1 MRSTAGWLPSRA
13 ACATIAGAV
22 RGARHASRS
31 TASAEAAM
39 DVSRR
44 DFIRLG
50 TGAAA
55 GAAVAHGGSAEAAP
69 MVLAQ
74 AGQPAPVGFDPAD
87 PALKFDLVLAGGEVV
102 DPSQSLRGRRD
113 VGIKN
118 GQIAALAPSIAADRA
133 TQRIDVGGK
142 LVTPGLIDLHTHLCP
157 HLGIG
162 LPADE
167 LVGITAT
174 TTAVSAGDAGAYTFG
189 NFRHGVVPQ
198 SRTRLYG
205 FIHISTIG
213 LAGGLAPGEMLNIDY
228 ANVDACAK
236 AVAEN
241 ADLVLGVKVRIT
253 DSVVGQNGLEPLRRA
268 LRAAE
273 MAGKSYRVMCHI
285 GAAPG
290 SLSDLLDLLRP
301 GDILTH
307 AYSGAGNN
315 TVVNGKVLDA
325 ALAAKQRGVVFDV
338 GHGGGSFDYTVAEPA
353 MAQGF
358 TPDTI
363 SSDIHAVSINTPG
376 YPTLPWVM
384 SKFLGMGLSLD
395 DVVAKATV
403 EPAKIIGRVP
413 GLGTLAVGAPADVSI
428 FDLVDGPVEFVDTRG
443 NKRSGTKKLVPV
455 LAIRA
460 GRPFGRPPLPIP
472 FLY

>member
-1 MRSTAGWLPSRA
+1 MAG
-13 ACATIAGAV
+13 T
-22 RGARHASRS
+22 
-31 TASAEAAM
+31 
-39 DVSRR
+39 
-44 DFIRLG
+44 
-50 TGAAA
+50 
-55 GAAVAHGGSAEAAP
+55 AVAQAGSAPAAP
-69 MVLAQ
+69 MLLTPT
-74 AGQPAPVGFDPAD
+74 GQPLARGFDPAD
-87 PALKFDLVLAGGEVV
+87 PALKYDLVIAGGDVL
-102 DPSQSLRGRRD
+102 DPGQRLRRVSD

-118 GQIAALAPSIAADRA
+118 GQIAAVGSTISPDRSV
-133 TQRIDVGGK
+133 QRIDARGK

-198 SRTRLYG
+198 SRTRLFG
-205 FIHISTIG
+205 FIHIATIG

-228 ANVDACAK
+228 ANVDACAR

-241 ADLVLGVKVRIT
+241 ADLVLGVKVRIS
-253 DSVVGQNGLEPLRRA
+253 DSVVGANGLEPLRRA
-268 LRAAE
+268 LKAAE
-273 MAGKSYRVMCHI
+273 AAGKIFRVMCHI

-301 GDILTH
+301 GDIVTH

-315 TVVNGKVLDA
+315 TVQNGQLLPA
-325 ALAAKQRGVVFDV
+325 ALRAKQRGVVVDV
-338 GHGGGSFDYTVAEPA
+338 GHGGGSFDYTVCEPA

-384 SKFLGMGLSLD
+384 SKFLNLGLPLE

-403 EPAKIIGRVP
+403 EPAKIIGREP
-413 GLGTLAVGAPADVSI
+413 GLGTLMIGAPADVAI
-428 FDLVDGPVEFVDTRG
+428 FDLVDGPVEFVDTRNNRRPG
-443 NKRSGTKKLVPV
+443 NKKLVPV
-455 LAIRA
+455 LTVRA
-460 GRPFGRPPLPIP
+460 GRPFGRPPLPAP

>member
-1 MRSTAGWLPSRA
+1 MG
-13 ACATIAGAV
+13 
-22 RGARHASRS
+22 
-31 TASAEAAM
+31 
-39 DVSRR
+39 VSRR
-44 DFIRLG
+44 DFIKLS
-50 TGAAA
+50 TS
-55 GAAVAHGGSAEAAP
+55 AAVAGGALGAGEATPAL
-69 MVLAQ
+69 VAQ
-74 AGQPAPVGFDPAD
+74 AGQPSPMGFDPAD
-87 PALKFDLVLAGGEVV
+87 PSLKYELVIAGGEVL
-102 DPSQSLRGRRD
+102 DPSQKLRARRD
-113 VGIKN
+113 IGIKN
-118 GQIAALAPSIAADRA
+118 GQIAAVAASIPADRA
-133 TQRIDVGGK
+133 VQRIDAAGK

-189 NFRHGVVPQ
+189 NFRHGTVPQ

-205 FIHISTIG
+205 FIHIASIG

-241 ADLVLGVKVRIT
+241 ADLALGVKVRIT

-268 LRAAE
+268 IKAAAL
-273 MAGKSYRVMCHI
+273 AGKSFRVMCHI

-315 TVVNGKVLDA
+315 TVQSGRLLPA
-325 ALAAKQRGVVFDV
+325 ALAAKQRGVIVDV
-338 GHGGGSFDYTVAEPA
+338 GHGGGSFDFTVAEPA

-358 TPDTI
+358 MPDTI

-376 YPTLPWVM
+376 YPTMPWVM
-384 SKFLGMGLSLD
+384 SKFLAMGLSLE

-403 EPAKIIGRVP
+403 EPARIIGRVP
-413 GLGTLAVGAPADVSI
+413 GLGTLQVGAPADVAI
-428 FDLVDGPVEFVDTRG
+428 LDLIDGPVEFVDTRG
-443 NKRSGTKKLVPV
+443 NKRSGAKKLVPV
-455 LAIRA
+455 LTVRG

>member
-1 MRSTAGWLPSRA
+1 
-13 ACATIAGAV
+13 
-22 RGARHASRS
+22 
-31 TASAEAAM
+31 M

-44 DFIRLG
+44 NFIRLS
-50 TGAAA
+50 TS
-55 GAAVAHGGSAEAAP
+55 AAVAGGALGGHAGEAAP
-69 MVLAQ
+69 VMLAQ
-74 AGQPAPVGFDPAD
+74 AGQPSPTGFDPAD
-87 PALKFDLVLAGGEVV
+87 PGLKYELVIANGEVL
-102 DPSQSLRGRRD
+102 DPSQRLRGKRD
-113 VGIKN
+113 IGIKY
-118 GQIAALAPSIAADRA
+118 GQVAAVAPSIPADRA
-133 TQRIDVGGK
+133 VQRIDAAGK

-167 LVGITAT
+167 LVPITAV
-174 TTAVSAGDAGAYTFG
+174 TTAVSAGDAGANTFG

-205 FIHISTIG
+205 FVHIASIG

-236 AVAEN
+236 VVAEN
-241 ADLVLGVKVRIT
+241 ADLALGVKVRIT

-268 LRAAE
+268 IKAAE
-273 MAGKSYRVMCHI
+273 QAGKSFRVMCHI

-307 AYSGAGNN
+307 AFSGAGNN
-315 TVVNGKVLDA
+315 VVQNGALLPA
-325 ALAAKQRGVVFDV
+325 ARAAKQRGVIIDV
-338 GHGGGSFDYTVAEPA
+338 GHGGGSFDYTVCEPA
-353 MAQGF
+353 MAQGLV
-358 TPDTI
+358 PDTI

-384 SKFLGMGLSLD
+384 SKFLGLGMPLEE
-395 DVVAKATV
+395 VVARATV

-413 GLGTLAVGAPADVSI
+413 GLGTLQVGAPADVAI
-428 FDLVDGPVEFVDTRG
+428 FDLVDGPVEFVDTRN

-455 LAIRA
+455 LTVRA
-460 GRPFGRPPLPIP
+460 GRPYGRPPLPIP

>member
-1 MRSTAGWLPSRA
+1 MN
-13 ACATIAGAV
+13 
-22 RGARHASRS
+22 
-31 TASAEAAM
+31 
-39 DVSRR
+39 VSRR
-44 DFIRLG
+44 DFIKLS
-50 TGAAA
+50 TS
-55 GAAVAHGGSAEAAP
+55 AAVAGGAMGAP
-69 MVLAQ
+69 AGETAPVLVAQ
-74 AGQPAPVGFDPAD
+74 AGQPMPMGFNPGDPS
-87 PALKFDLVLAGGEVV
+87 LKYDLVIAGGEVL
-102 DPSQSLRGRRD
+102 DPSQNLRGKRD
-113 VGIKN
+113 VGIKY
-118 GQIAALAPSIAADRA
+118 GQIAAIAPGIPADRA
-133 TQRIDVGGK
+133 VQRIDAGGK
-142 LVTPGLIDLHTHLCP
+142 LVTPGLVDLHTHLCP

-167 LVGITAT
+167 LVQITAV
-174 TTAVSAGDAGAYTFG
+174 TTAVSAGDAGAHTFG

-198 SRTRLYG
+198 SRTRLFG
-205 FIHISTIG
+205 FVHISSIG

-228 ANVDACAK
+228 ANVEACAK

-268 LRAAE
+268 LKAAE
-273 MAGKSYRVMCHI
+273 MAGKGFRVMCHI

-307 AYSGAGNN
+307 SYSGAGNN
-315 TVVNGKVLDA
+315 TVQNGRLLPA
-325 ALAAKQRGVVFDV
+325 ALAAKQRGVIIDV

-353 MAQGF
+353 IAQGL
-358 TPDTI
+358 TPDAI

-384 SKFLGMGLSLD
+384 SKFLNMGFSLE

-403 EPAKIIGRVP
+403 EPGKIIGRVP
-413 GLGTLAVGAPADVSI
+413 GLGTLQVGAPADVAI
-428 FDLVDGPVEFVDTRG
+428 FDLVDGPVEFVDTRN
-443 NKRSGTKKLVPV
+443 NKRNGTRKLVPALTV
-455 LAIRA
+455 RG

>member
-1 MRSTAGWLPSRA
+1 
-13 ACATIAGAV
+13 
-22 RGARHASRS
+22 
-31 TASAEAAM
+31 M

-44 DFIRLG
+44 SFIRLS
-50 TGAAA
+50 T
-55 GAAVAHGGSAEAAP
+55 GAAVAGGALGAGPAEAAP
-69 MVLAQ
+69 VMLAQ
-74 AGQPAPVGFDPAD
+74 AGAPSPTGFNPAD
-87 PALKFDLVLAGGEVV
+87 PALKYELVIANGEVL
-102 DPSQSLRGRRD
+102 DPSQGLRGKRD
-113 VGIKN
+113 IGIKF
-118 GQIAALAPSIAADRA
+118 GQIAAVAPSIAADRA
-133 TQRIDVGGK
+133 VQRIDATGK
-142 LVTPGLIDLHTHLCP
+142 LVTAGLIDLHTHLCP

-167 LVGITAT
+167 LVPITAV

-198 SRTRLYG
+198 SRTRLYA
-205 FIHISTIG
+205 FVHIASIG

-228 ANVDACAK
+228 ANVDACTK
-236 AVAEN
+236 VVAEN
-241 ADLVLGVKVRIT
+241 ADLALGVKVRIT

-268 LRAAE
+268 IRAAE
-273 MAGKSYRVMCHI
+273 QAGKSFRVMCHI
-285 GAAPG
+285 GSAPG

-315 TVVNGKVLDA
+315 IVQNGALLPA
-325 ALAAKQRGVVFDV
+325 AKAAKQRGVVIDV
-338 GHGGGSFDYTVAEPA
+338 GHGGGSFDYTVCEPA
-353 MAQGF
+353 MAQGLV
-358 TPDTI
+358 PDTI

-384 SKFLGMGLSLD
+384 SKFLGLGMPLE

-413 GLGTLAVGAPADVSI
+413 GLGTLQVGAPADVSI
-428 FDLVDGPVEFVDTRG
+428 FDRIDGPVEFVDTRN
-443 NKRSGTKKLVPV
+443 NKRSGAKKLVPV
-455 LAIRA
+455 LTVRA
-460 GRPFGRPPLPIP
+460 GRPYGRPPLPVP

>member
-1 MRSTAGWLPSRA
+1 
-13 ACATIAGAV
+13 
-22 RGARHASRS
+22 
-31 TASAEAAM
+31 M

-50 TGAAA
+50 TSAAVAGPAVVQVAPGAAA
-55 GAAVAHGGSAEAAP
+55 PVQ
-69 MVLAQ
+69 VAQ
-74 AGQPAPVGFDPAD
+74 AGQPQPLGFNPQDPE
-87 PALKFDLVLAGGEVV
+87 LKFDLVIAGGDVL
-102 DPSQSLRGRRD
+102 DPSQRLRGRRD

-118 GQIAALAPSIAADRA
+118 GQIAALSPAIPADRSV
-133 TQRIDVGGK
+133 QRIDVAGK

-157 HLGIG
+157 HLGVG

-228 ANVDACAK
+228 ANVEACAK

-268 LRAAE
+268 IRAAE
-273 MAGKSYRVMCHI
+273 IAGKPFRVMCHI

-301 GDILTH
+301 GDIVTH

-315 TVVNGKVLDA
+315 TVQNGQLLPA
-325 ALAAKQRGVVFDV
+325 ALRAKQRGVLVDV
-338 GHGGGSFDYTVAEPA
+338 GHGGGSFDYTVCEPG

-384 SKFLGMGLSLD
+384 SKFLKLGLSLD
-395 DVVAKATV
+395 DVVAKATI

-413 GLGTLAVGAPADVSI
+413 GLGTLMVGAPADVSI
-428 FDLVDGPVEFVDTRG
+428 FELVDGPVEFVDTR
-443 NKRSGTKKLVPV
+443 NNRRTGTRKLVPFLTV
-455 LAIRA
+455 RG
-460 GRPFGRPPLPIP
+460 GRPFGRPPLPVP